1 MQAFKVKKKIDQVV
15 QNSHIFKLHQ
25 TEIDKVENELK
36 TNMMK
41 NSLKVWPHL
50 MGDNFDQWKVP
61 RVSTIVQVQKEM
73 QDIQS
78 VPEAI
83 MICMHDMKWK

>member
-36 TNMMK
+36 TNMMT

-50 MGDNFDQWKVP
+50 MGDNFDQ
-61 RVSTIVQVQKEM
+61 
-73 QDIQS
+73 
-78 VPEAI
+78 
-83 MICMHDMKWK
+83 